1 MSNSGAALKQ
11 VEFMIMDGNSYWDD
25 ASGEMTDDPEEA
37 AVFLT
42 RDEAEEALQEARLEL
57 GNPDLEVVELSGPP
71 DDDEEDEDDDLQE
84 FADEFFLPEEE
95 DPEELA
101 RRETREQHQAERAIR
116 AAEGE
121 FDPE

>member
-1 MSNSGAALKQ
+1 MGKP
-11 VEFMIMDGNSYWDD
+11 VGFIIMGGNDYWDD
-25 ASGEMTDDPEEA
+25 ALGELTDDPEEA

-57 GNPDLEVVELSGPP
+57 GNHDLEVVELRSPP
-71 DDDEEDEDDDLQE
+71 DDDDEDDLQE
-84 FADEFFLPEEE
+84 FADEFFLPEEV
-95 DPEELA
+95 DPEEVA
-101 RRETREQHQAERAIR
+101 RREAREQHQAERAIR